1 MYIKKIQIDSFG
13 CIKNYSISL
22 SKGFNLIYGPN
33 ESGKSTLFSFILY
46 IFYGTKIKKI
56 PGDLSFKEKY
66 MPWDGSPMQGRLTF
80 EHDGREY
87 ILSRLCSRHNSDIS
101 LFCTDTSE
109 EIKDRQVLLCPG
121 EYFLGIGAEE
131 LYRSTYIT
139 SMQSEYNSMSADR
152 LVSELANIYQSD
164 SIKVSYTHISDI
176 IKERI
181 ASLVSPKKRNPV
193 IPNIEKQI
201 FELKS
206 RISDIKRE
214 SEKAKQLDEE
224 KQLLQTEIDTI
235 SKQISDLKENND
247 IPKEQK
253 APVIFAIISALIMAV
268 SSLLIILGK
277 SKTLVIIGIISLIL
291 SVIFVF
297 VYYRISIRM
306 QKDYER
312 KLFTLR
318 ANNDKIMSLTE
329 KIFSLKEKYSL
340 YTEQQHLINTKERD
354 KSEYADKLSE
364 LGEQLLQYKLQLD
377 SLSLAKKALDSA
389 FEELSRMFAPQLSS
403 LTGQHLSQIT
413 NGTYSKALV
422 DDSLDINIESTSGYK
437 NALSFSQGGKEQA
450 YLAMRLA
457 LSQILSGD
465 IYLPLFL
472 DDALAF
478 YDKKRSEATLR
489 LLFELSKEK
498 QILFSTCR
506 ETEYEF
512 IKNETLT
519 ERKNLYVNEFR
530 I

>member
-1 MYIKKIQIDSFG
+1 MYIKKIEIDSFG

-22 SKGFNLIYGPN
+22 SKGFNLIYGAN
-33 ESGKSTLFSFILY
+33 ESGKTTLFSFILY

-56 PGDLSFKEKY
+56 PGDLSFKDKY
-66 MPWDGSPMQGRLTF
+66 MPWDGSSMQGRITF
-80 EHDGREY
+80 EYDGMEY
-87 ILSRLCSRHNSDIS
+87 ILSRLCSKHNSDIS

-109 EIKDRQVLLCPG
+109 EIKDRQVLACPG
-121 EYFLGIGAEE
+121 EHFFKIGAEE

-152 LVSELANIYQSD
+152 LISELANIYQTD
-164 SIKVSYTHISDI
+164 SIKVSYTHVSDI

-181 ASLVSPKKRNPV
+181 STLVSAKKRNPV

-206 RISDIKRE
+206 KLSAHERE
-214 SEKAKQLDEE
+214 IEEAKQLDEE
-224 KQLLQTEIDTI
+224 KQILEEEIDNI
-235 SKQISDLKENND
+235 SRQISELKENTD
-247 IPKEQK
+247 VPKEQK
-253 APVIFAIISALIMAV
+253 APVAFAIISAVFIAV
-268 SSLLIILGK
+268 SSLLIIFGK
-277 SKTLVIIGIISLIL
+277 TIIGIISLVL
-291 SVIFVF
+291 SLVFVF
-297 VYYRISIRM
+297 VYYRISVRL

-329 KIFSLKEKYSL
+329 NAYSLKEKYSL
-340 YTEQQHLINTKERD
+340 YTERQRLINIKE
-354 KSEYADKLSE
+354 STGAEYSCKLSE
-364 LGEQLLQYKLQLD
+364 LNNQLSQYKLQLE
-377 SLSLAKKALDSA
+377 SLNLAKNALDSG
-389 FEELSRMFAPQLSS
+389 FEELSSMFAPQLSS
-403 LTGQHLSQIT
+403 LTGKHLSEIT
-413 NGTYSKALV
+413 GGTYSKALV
-422 DDSLDINIESTSGYK
+422 NDSLDINIESTSGYK
-437 NALSFSQGGKEQA
+437 NALCFSQGGKEQA

-457 LSQILSGD
+457 LSEVLSDG

-489 LLFELSKEK
+489 LLLEISKEK

-506 ETEYEF
+506 EAEYEF
-512 IKNETLT
+512 IKNLLT
-519 ERKNLYVNEFR
+519 ERKDLYVNEFR